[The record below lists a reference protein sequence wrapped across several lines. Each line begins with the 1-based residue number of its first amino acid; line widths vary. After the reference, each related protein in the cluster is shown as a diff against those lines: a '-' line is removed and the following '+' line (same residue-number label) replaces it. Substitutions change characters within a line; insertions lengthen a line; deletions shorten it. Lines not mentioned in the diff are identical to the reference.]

1 MNKREAPKSE
11 NFPVTD
17 QKDQYKKK
25 KSSIYPSCEE
35 DEKCKTLT
43 PVSSSTRTDQM
54 LSATRGPNAFVQ
66 IALRLL
72 DDPAGSCDK
81 LYRYFVLL

>member
-25 KSSIYPSCEE
+25 RVLFI
-35 DEKCKTLT
+35 L
-43 PVSSSTRTDQM
+43 PVRKM
-54 LSATRGPNAFVQ
+54 KNA
-66 IALRLL
+66 
-72 DDPAGSCDK
+72 K
-81 LYRYFVLL
+81 H